1 MLVFLADSPASNYAG
16 GYKESASA
24 YRKCRTCLILPQH
37 LHTKV
42 FVLSHTSLAIN
53 SSCQICETKDK
64 HKSIYIYI
72 QAYKQNQDGTTSLQA
87 FWTTEA
93 ASEHLYFERAYPKT
107 PTGSVSPHMKTLANL
122 HYTVKIMSLENKYRR
137 RTSIWKYRVIY
148 AQHVYNFGQ
157 IAIIDNINFF
167 NSTQCLQGPTKET
180 A

>member
-42 FVLSHTSLAIN
+42 FVLSHTSLTIN
-53 SSCQICETKDK
+53 SSWKLRTNTRV
-64 HKSIYIYI
+64 YIYM

-93 ASEHLYFERAYPKT
+93 ASEHLNFERAYPKT
-107 PTGSVSPHMKTLANL
+107 PTGSVSPHMKTFANL
-122 HYTVKIMSLENKYRR
+122 HYTVIIMSLENKYYRR
-137 RTSIWKYRVIY
+137 RTSI
-148 AQHVYNFGQ
+148 G
-157 IAIIDNINFF
+157 NI
-167 NSTQCLQGPTKET
+167 E
-180 A
+180 